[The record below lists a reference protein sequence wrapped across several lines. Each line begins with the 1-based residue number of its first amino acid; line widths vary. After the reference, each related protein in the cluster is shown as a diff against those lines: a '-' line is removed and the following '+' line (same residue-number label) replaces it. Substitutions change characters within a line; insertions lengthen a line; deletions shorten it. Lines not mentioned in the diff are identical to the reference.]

1 MSASTAPSR
10 CVSRSGS
17 CRERWPLLH
26 PAHARLVAVVAG
38 RRRSAALQWDP
49 RPVSLSSTSAQLPAA
64 SAPAATPPA
73 SARAQCPYCGV
84 GCGLELRPPGPPAA
98 ELPAAE
104 AAPADPQWSAR
115 GDRLHPSSL
124 GQVCVKGATVTE
136 TLHHNRLTTPQWRER
151 LDQPFAPIS
160 WERAFD
166 LLVARIRATLASQ
179 QPQRL
184 AIYGSGQFLSED
196 YYVANKLLKGALG
209 SNNFDA
215 NSRLCMSSAVAGYT
229 RSLGSDG
236 PPCCYDDLDHA
247 ELVLL
252 IGTNTA
258 ECHPVLFQ
266 RLLKRKRKAADALRL
281 VVVDPR
287 HTATA
292 AAADLHLA
300 IQPGSDLALLCGV
313 GHLLLE
319 MGALDQPFIAAH
331 TEGFAQLQ
339 ALWQPWTPQSVSEL
353 CGIAEADLRRFA
365 RWWAESAAVLS
376 LWSMGVNQSREGTAT
391 VSGIINLHLVSGQI
405 GRPGAG
411 PFSLTGQ
418 PNAMGGREV
427 GGLSQLLPGYRRVA
441 DPGHRAELEA
451 HWRLPAG
458 AIAALPGLAVWE
470 QIEAMER
477 GELDLWWVAAT
488 NPLVS
493 MPSLDRVKAAA
504 ASCPLVVLSEAYAGT
519 ETAAV
524 AHLLLPAA
532 QWSEKSGVM
541 TNSERRVTLCPAFRQ
556 PPGEARPD
564 WAVFA
569 ELGRRLGFVDQ
580 FRYASAAEVFSEF
593 AAITAGRLCDISG
606 LSHALLAAH
615 GPQQW
620 PFPAGTAPGGGQARL
635 YGSEAPWPGA
645 PAGHRF
651 PTASGRARLL
661 AEPPLG
667 LAEPPCEAFPL
678 VLTVGRYLGHWH
690 TMTRTI
696 HVARVLKQHPEP
708 LLEVHPSDAERHGL
722 RDGGQAA
729 ITSRRGSLQAK
740 VLVSER
746 IRPGTVFLPMHW
758 GASQANA
765 CEANR
770 LMHEQAC
777 DHSQQPELKAAAVRL
792 APAPSA
798 PAPPAAAAAPRS
810 PAPAAPGRA
819 SGRTAASP

>member
-1 MSASTAPSR
+1 MSLLDQPLTA
-10 CVSRSGS
+10 
-17 CRERWPLLH
+17 
-26 PAHARLVAVVAG
+26 
-38 RRRSAALQWDP
+38 
-49 RPVSLSSTSAQLPAA
+49 AA
-64 SAPAATPPA
+64 SAPAPIDRPVAA
-73 SARAQCPYCGV
+73 ARAQCPYCGV
-84 GCGLELRPPGPPAA
+84 GCGLELKPPAA
-98 ELPAAE
+98 GAE
-104 AAPADPQWSAR
+104 EPIWMVR
-115 GDRLHPSSL
+115 GDRHHPSSL
-124 GQVCVKGATVTE
+124 GQVCVKGATVGE
-136 TLHHNRLTTPQWRER
+136 TLHRNRLTTPLWRES
-151 LDQPFAPIS
+151 LDQPFTPIS
-160 WERAFD
+160 WERAFT

-179 QPQRL
+179 GPGGL

-215 NSRLCMSSAVAGYT
+215 NSRLCMSSAVAGYA

-236 PPCCYDDLDHA
+236 PPCCYDDLDIA
-247 ELVLL
+247 DLVLL

-266 RLLKRKRKAADALRL
+266 RLLKRKRKLRQALRL

-292 AAADLHLA
+292 EAADLHLA
-300 IQPGSDLALLCGV
+300 IAPGTDLALLHGI

-319 MGALDQPFIAAH
+319 LQALDQPFIADH
-331 TEGFAQLQ
+331 TEGFEALQ
-339 ALWQPWTPQSVSEL
+339 ELWAAWTPQRVSDL
-353 CGIAEADLRRFA
+353 CGIAEADLRQLA
-365 RWWAESAAVLS
+365 IWWAEASGVLS
-376 LWSMGVNQSREGTAT
+376 LWSMGVNQSSEGTAT

-405 GRPGAG
+405 GRAGAG

-427 GGLSQLLPGYRRVA
+427 GGLAQLLPGYRSVA
-441 DPGHRAELEA
+441 NPEHRARVEQ
-451 HWRLPAG
+451 HWGFAPG
-458 AIAALPGLAVWE
+458 AIASEPGLTVWD

-477 GELDLWWVAAT
+477 GELGLWWVAAT

-504 ASCPLVVLSEAYAGT
+504 ARCPLVVLSEAYAGT

-541 TNSERRVTLCPAFRQ
+541 TNSERRVSLCPAFRQ

-564 WAVFA
+564 WAIFA

-580 FRYASAAEVFSEF
+580 FRYGSAAEVYAEF
-593 AAITAGRLCDISG
+593 VALTAGRLCDLSG
-606 LSHALLAAH
+606 LSHGLLAEH

-635 YGSEAPWPGA
+635 YEPVSPFPTAPP
-645 PAGHRF
+645 GHRF
-651 PTASGRARLL
+651 PSPNGRARLL
-661 AEPPLG
+661 AEQPCG
-667 LAEPPCEAFPL
+667 LAEPPCRAYPL

-690 TMTRTI
+690 TMTRTA
-696 HVARVLKQHPEP
+696 HVARVSKQHAEP
-708 LLEVHPSDAERHGL
+708 LLEVHPRDAAVHGL
-722 RDGGQAA
+722 VDGEAA
-729 ITSRRGSLQAK
+729 EVISRRGAVTARVQ
-740 VLVSER
+740 VSER

-758 GASQANA
+758 GASQANH

-770 LMHEQAC
+770 LMHEESC
-777 DHSQQPELKAAAVRL
+777 DHSRQPELKAAAVTLR
-792 APAPSA
+792 PAGLM
-798 PAPPAAAAAPRS
+798 AAA
-810 PAPAAPGRA
+810 G
-819 SGRTAASP
+819 

>member
-1 MSASTAPSR
+1 
-10 CVSRSGS
+10 VIG
-17 CRERWPLLH
+17 
-26 PAHARLVAVVAG
+26 
-38 RRRSAALQWDP
+38 ALALGDVTP
-49 RPVSLSSTSAQLPAA
+49 
-64 SAPAATPPA
+64 APA
-73 SARAQCPYCGV
+73 ARAQCPYCGV
-84 GCGLELRPPGPPAA
+84 GCGLELKPP
-98 ELPAAE
+98 
-104 AAPADPQWSAR
+104 DPDAVDPSWGTR
-115 GDRLHPSSL
+115 GDRHHPSSL
-124 GQVCVKGATVTE
+124 GQVCIKGATVGE
-136 TLHHNRLTTPQWRER
+136 TLHHNRLTTPQWRAS
-151 LDQPFAPIS
+151 LDQPFQSIS
-160 WERAFD
+160 WERAFG
-166 LLVARIRATLASQ
+166 LLLERIQATLAQ
-179 QPQRL
+179 QGPAGL

-215 NSRLCMSSAVAGYT
+215 NSRLCMSSAVAGYS

-236 PPCCYDDLDHA
+236 PPCCYDDLDLA
-247 ELVLL
+247 ELVLM

-266 RLLKRKRKAADALRL
+266 RLLKRKRKVADALRL

-300 IQPGSDLALLCGV
+300 IRPGTDLALLCGV

-319 MGALDQPFIAAH
+319 QQALDRSFIAAH
-331 TEGFAQLQ
+331 TEGFEALE
-339 ALWQPWTPQSVSEL
+339 ALWRQWTPQRVSEL
-353 CGIAEADLRRFA
+353 CGIAEADLGQLA
-365 RWWAESAAVLS
+365 RWWAQAAGVLS

-427 GGLSQLLPGYRRVA
+427 GGLAQLLPGYRSVA
-441 DPGHRAELEA
+441 NPHHRAELEQ
-451 HWRLPAG
+451 HWGFAPG
-458 AIAALPGLAVWE
+458 SIAAEPGLAVWQ

-477 GELDLWWVAAT
+477 GELGLWWVAAT

-493 MPSLDRVKAAA
+493 MPSLDRVRAAR
-504 ASCPLVVLSEAYAGT
+504 CPLVVLSEAYAGT

-541 TNSERRVTLCPAFRQ
+541 TNSERRVTLCPAFRH

-569 ELGRRLGFVDQ
+569 ELGRRLGFVEQ
-580 FRYASAAEVFSEF
+580 FNYGSSAEVFAEF
-593 AAITAGRLCDISG
+593 TAITAGRLCDLSG
-606 LSHALLAAH
+606 LSHGLLAQH

-620 PFPAGTAPGGGQARL
+620 PFAAGTAPGAGQARL
-635 YGSEAPWPGA
+635 YIAAEPTGQ
-645 PAGHRF
+645 RF
-651 PTASGRARLL
+651 PTPSGRAQLL

-667 LAEPPCEAFPL
+667 LAEPPCETYPL

-690 TMTRTI
+690 TMTRTA
-696 HVARVLKQHPEP
+696 HVARVVKQHPEP
-708 LLEVHPSDAERHGL
+708 LLEINPDDADRYGL
-722 RDGGQAA
+722 HEGDVAQL
-729 ITSRRGSLQAK
+729 TSRRGSLQAR
-740 VLVSER
+740 VQVSAQ

-758 GASQANA
+758 GASQPNA

-770 LMHEQAC
+770 LMHEEAC
-777 DHSQQPELKAAAVRL
+777 DHSKQPELKAAAVRIAAVI
-792 APAPSA
+792 AP
-798 PAPPAAAAAPRS
+798 
-810 PAPAAPGRA
+810 
-819 SGRTAASP
+819 